1 MRNEKLE
8 RYEIPGLHLS
18 YGVDEHPDD
27 SNFSVHVHDD
37 YELHCVASGKVGY
50 MVEGRIYDLR
60 PGGLMLMRRAE
71 SHRLLVNGSERY
83 ERYTLNFRP
92 EVLESHSFSE
102 EMMAAFN
109 DRALGERNL
118 YLPVEFHGIEP
129 LGVFRQMHACCR
141 VGQKE
146 DVLIS
151 SLAMLLCSVNSIFHQ
166 QPKVGFSEEELGR
179 RLITFINDNLF
190 EELSLSVISEKI
202 HMSPSQINRVF
213 RGLTGTSVYQY
224 ILSKRLIV
232 AQELIAKGESAVSA
246 SQRCGFRDYSSFY
259 RLYKKRFDT
268 SPTSAKRKGE

>member
-1 MRNEKLE
+1 MNQLV

-27 SNFSVHVHDD
+27 SRFSVHVHDD

-60 PGGLMLMRRAE
+60 PGGLMVMRRAE

-83 ERYTLNFRP
+83 ERFTLNFRP
-92 EVLESHSFSE
+92 EVLTAHGFSE
-102 EMMAAFN
+102 EMMAAF
-109 DRALGERNL
+109 DQRGLGERNL
-118 YLPVEFHGIEP
+118 YLPMEFAGVDP
-129 LGVFRQMHACCR
+129 LGIFRQMLACCECFP
-141 VGQKE
+141 KE
-146 DVLIS
+146 DVLIAY
-151 SLAMLLCSVNSIFHQ
+151 LASLLCAINTVFHQ
-166 QPKVGFSEEELGR
+166 QPRVGYSEEELGR
-179 RLITFINDNLF
+179 RLINYINDNLF

-213 RGLTGTSVYQY
+213 RNLTGTSVYQY